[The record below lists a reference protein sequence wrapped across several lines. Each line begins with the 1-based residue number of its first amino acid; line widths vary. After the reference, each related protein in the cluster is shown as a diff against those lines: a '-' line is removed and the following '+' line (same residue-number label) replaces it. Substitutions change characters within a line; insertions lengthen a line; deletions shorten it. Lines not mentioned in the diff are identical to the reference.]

1 MRVLCVKREVPW
13 AVEAATPVRSAA
25 LLLGGALLLVCSA
38 GSAETT
44 VQDIEAC
51 VARNLPERS
60 GTLRFAVR
68 AWERDG
74 GHVDS
79 RAELLWLRDPAGLS
93 RVLLR
98 LSEPEDTKG
107 TSVLVLQNALRDPDL
122 YVYLP
127 ELSKVKRVRKRQLRG
142 PLFGTDFSYED
153 FERVQGLARKTTVV
167 RLADQHVGERSVYAL
182 EIRPERRDSD
192 YERIV
197 TLVDKEFCLPLRME
211 FYADGGQLRKELTS
225 DPTSIRREGDHYI
238 PYSFVM
244 RDLRDETMTMI
255 RIEHVGIDPG
265 LVAETFTSNAL
276 IPIR

>member
-1 MRVLCVKREVPW
+1 M
-13 AVEAATPVRSAA
+13 
-25 LLLGGALLLVCSA
+25 
-38 GSAETT
+38 
-44 VQDIEAC
+44 
-51 VARNLPERS
+51 ARNLPERS
-60 GTLRFAVR
+60 GVLRFAVT

-74 GHVDS
+74 GHVES

-107 TSVLVLQNALRDPDL
+107 TSVLVVQNEVRDPDL

-153 FERVQGLARKTTVV
+153 FERVQGLARKTTVD
-167 RLADQHVGERSVYAL
+167 RLADRRVSGRSVWTL
-182 EIRPERRDSD
+182 EIQPNSKDSD

-211 FYADGGQLRKELTS
+211 FYANHDRLRKVLTS
-225 DPTSIRREGDHYI
+225 DPASIRQEGDHYV

-244 RDLRDETMTMI
+244 RDLRDKTMTMV

-265 LVAETFTSNAL
+265 LAAETFTASAL
-276 IPIR
+276 IPIP